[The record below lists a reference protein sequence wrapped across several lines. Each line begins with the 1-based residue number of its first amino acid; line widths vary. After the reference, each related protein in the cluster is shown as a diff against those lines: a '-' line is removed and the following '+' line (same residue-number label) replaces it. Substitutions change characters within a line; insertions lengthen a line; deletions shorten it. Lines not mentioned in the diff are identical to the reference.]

1 MSIMIMY
8 IMGQDQD
15 SNRRV
20 IVLRFIN
27 VIFTITVWM
36 VLLASSCNKEDENC
50 HKRINI
56 INNSDSDIYYYLS
69 FRYPDT
75 ITLDPNPT
83 SDPYTFRIEHNSEKE
98 SSLRRC
104 FEGAINANPE
114 GIIMYFIY
122 DASTLETVPWDTVVK
137 NYLIL
142 KRYDLSLEDLQ
153 GMDWTITYP

>member
-56 INNSDSDIYYYLS
+56 VNNSDSAIYYYLS

-75 ITLDPNPT
+75 LTLYPNPT
-83 SDPYTFRIEHNSEKE
+83 SDPHTFLIEHNSEK
-98 SSLRRC
+98 RDFYMGC

-122 DASTLETVPWDTVVK
+122 DANTLETVPWDTVVK
-137 NYLIL
+137 HYMIL
-142 KRYDLSLEDLQ
+142 KRYELSVEDLISTN
-153 GMDWTITYP
+153 WTVTYP